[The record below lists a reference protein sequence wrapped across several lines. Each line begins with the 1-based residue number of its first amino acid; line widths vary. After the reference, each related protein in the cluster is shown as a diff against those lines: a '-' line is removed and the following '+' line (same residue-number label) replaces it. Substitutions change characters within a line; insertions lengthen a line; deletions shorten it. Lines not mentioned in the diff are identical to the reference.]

1 MSEVLQKVGYKLQ
14 GQEAKQKERAI
25 NLHIHLL
32 MRIQLEL
39 GKICKETSD
48 ALTPEELIADI
59 NRWYSEIPKI
69 STNE

>member
-1 MSEVLQKVGYKLQ
+1 MKNLSTQEE
-14 GQEAKQKERAI
+14 QEAILRSIRALAQQEQAI
-25 NLHIHLL
+25 NLHNRLL

-59 NRWYSEIPKI
+59 NRAYREIPK
-69 STNE
+69 S